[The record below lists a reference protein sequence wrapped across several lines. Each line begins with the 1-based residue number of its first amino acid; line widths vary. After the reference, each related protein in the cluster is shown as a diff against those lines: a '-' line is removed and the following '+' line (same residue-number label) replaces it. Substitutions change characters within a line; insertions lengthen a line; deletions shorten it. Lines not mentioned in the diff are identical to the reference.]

1 MWELTQRQV
10 LLALAVLSLAAV
22 APLALTPYP
31 SLDDYFHHLARAH
44 ILSRDAAGALDQYYT
59 IEWNIL
65 PNLAM
70 DVIVP
75 PLAGLIPLEVAGRLF
90 VGLSLVLIVSGTMAL
105 HAALYGRVSW
115 WPLVV
120 CLILWNRSFLYGLVN
135 YIFTL
140 GLMLWALAAWVHWR
154 ERAAAFR
161 LPVFAAIA
169 TVLFF
174 GHMLAMGIYAVVVVG
189 YELARWWDRPPHK
202 AEAAGDAAVALGQFA
217 LPAAFLLLTSPT
229 GEYAGAVAYVD
240 DWFRHKLR
248 GFHHLFLNYYIWLDR
263 LTFLAVTLAVLIA
276 LLTRRIVVHRQMRLG
291 LALGLAIY
299 LLMPDTLFDAGA
311 ASYRLPVA
319 IACVFFAASAPMRLP
334 WPRAIAAALLVLF
347 LVRMGLIAERYVEF
361 DRIYRDYV
369 ATIREA
375 VPEGAAM
382 LTVANRM
389 PDYHREFHQPQ
400 LIYLGAL
407 AIIERSVFDP
417 GFATFAHPGKQPV
430 QLQPEQQRLVE
441 ELDRRLMDVPDV
453 RRLARTPPL
462 DLVLPNGLAHADA
475 PPSFLQA
482 FDYLLLLYADDRVNP
497 APDHLEPVEIG
508 AYYHLYRV
516 RDPGEG

>member
-1 MWELTQRQV
+1 MLELSQRQILV
-10 LLALAVLSLAAV
+10 ALAALSLAAV
-22 APLALTPYP
+22 APLFLTPYP

-44 ILSRDAAGALDQYYT
+44 ILSEDAAGVLGWYYT

-75 PLAGLIPLEVAGRLF
+75 PLASIVPLEVAGRLF

-105 HAALYGRVSW
+105 HAALYGRLTW

-189 YELARWWDRPPHK
+189 YELARWWDRPPHRG
-202 AEAAGDAAVALGQFA
+202 EAARDGAIALGQFVV
-217 LPAAFLLLTSPT
+217 PVAFFLLTSPT
-229 GEYAGAVAYVD
+229 GEFAGAVAYID

-248 GFHHLFLNYYIWLDR
+248 GFHHLFFNYYIWLDR
-263 LTFLAVTLAVLIA
+263 LTFLAVMLAIA
-276 LLTRRIVVHRQMRLG
+276 VGLVMRWIVVHRQMRLA
-291 LALGLAIY
+291 LVLGLAIY

-319 IACVFFAASAPMRLP
+319 LACVFFAASAPLRLP
-334 WPRAIAAALLVLF
+334 WPRAVAAALLVLF
-347 LVRMGLIAERYVEF
+347 LVRMGLVGERYVEF
-361 DRIYRDYV
+361 DRVYRDYV

-375 VPEGAAM
+375 MPEGATM
-382 LTVANRM
+382 LTVAERM

-407 AIIERSVFDP
+407 AIIERSAFDP

-430 QLQPEQQRLVE
+430 QLQPEQRQLVD
-441 ELDRRLMDVPDV
+441 ELDSRLAEVPDV

-462 DLVLPNGLAHADA
+462 DLVLPNDVAADEPA
-475 PPSFLQA
+475 PFLQA
-482 FDYLLLLYADDRVNP
+482 FDYVLLLYAEDGVNP
-497 APDHLEPVEIG
+497 APDHLEPIEIG
-508 AYYHLYRV
+508 YYYQLYRV
-516 RDPGEG
+516 RERDQG